1 MLDLQIFC
9 SDVCAAV
16 SSVVVA
22 GKRRELEVDLLAGPV
37 SMASPHGQACFAV
50 PAFLVLVLINGDEA
64 SPAAARN

>member
-1 MLDLQIFC
+1 
-9 SDVCAAV
+9 
-16 SSVVVA
+16 VVA
-22 GKRRELEVDLLAGPV
+22 GKRRELEFDLLAGPV